1 MHVDIQCLYKRLKC
15 GRGLQRPAGKALLI
29 SCVGDDWG
37 EELLHKVAGPP
48 FASRYDRRRVRA
60 DVSKHQGRIMQKF
73 EYDLYSTTW
82 GHGAVTDAIQ
92 GELNK
97 RGSEG
102 WELVATTRD
111 ESPDDNHEEEIVLF
125 VFKREK

>member
-1 MHVDIQCLYKRLKC
+1 VRP
-15 GRGLQRPAGKALLI
+15 GLQRPAGKALLV
-29 SCVGDDWG
+29 SCVGDDSG
-37 EELLHKVAGPP
+37 KELPQKVAGPP
-48 FASRYDRRRVRA
+48 FAARYYRRRVRKVRA
-60 DVSKHQGRIMQKF
+60 DFSKHQGRIMKKF

-82 GHGAVTDAIQ
+82 GHGAATDAIK

-125 VFKREK
+125 IFKREK